1 MRTCDCGCGRVIK
14 VKDGEKNAKVYYMG
28 CLERNMKHENLSD
41 KCKRQTPIRY
51 RWEMF
56 KLSVTEF
63 LARFKIYLD
72 W

>member
-1 MRTCDCGCGRVIK
+1 
-14 VKDGEKNAKVYYMG
+14 
-28 CLERNMKHENLSD
+28 MKHENLSD
-41 KCKRQTPIRY
+41 RAKRQTPIRF
-51 RWEMF
+51 RWEVF